1 MCFKKNKRGKVLV
14 LIDWE
19 NLSKSVITTFRITER
34 YSELQELNKVIEK
47 IADEVGDIYKVKV
60 FCPLHQASLWG
71 KDFYK
76 LGFFIEFCP
85 PSDDKKGEEEDTTDK
100 ILMAYGRKDL
110 EGVRGLTHFCLGSGD
125 QDFIP
130 LLREAK
136 WMGKK
141 TIIIAGS
148 LKSLAKEVI
157 PYADKIYFLFEN

>member
-76 LGFFIEFCP
+76 IGFVLLSRYKKLVAVFFSCFNYKIEVNQ
-85 PSDDKKGEEEDTTDK
+85 
-100 ILMAYGRKDL
+100 L
-110 EGVRGLTHFCLGSGD
+110 VH
-125 QDFIP
+125 
-130 LLREAK
+130 
-136 WMGKK
+136 
-141 TIIIAGS
+141 
-148 LKSLAKEVI
+148 
-157 PYADKIYFLFEN
+157 N